1 MVLQY
6 SLRTLYMTKVTFLKG
21 FYFEKK
27 KKTVIFINFHFS
39 LFED

>member
-1 MVLQY
+1 MFLQY
-6 SLRTLYMTKVTFLKG
+6 SLRTLYMTKVTFLNG
-21 FYFEKK
+21 FYFEK